1 MRVFVTGAT
10 GWVGSAVVRE
20 LLDSGH
26 EVLGLARSD
35 EAAAVVKAAGAQ
47 VHRGDLNDLDS
58 LRSGAAASDG
68 VIHTAY
74 DHAFTDYAAAA
85 ALDRQAIVALGEG
98 LAGSNRPLIITEG
111 VQRDR
116 PGQMGTED
124 SVPEPGS
131 FGMARYASEQAAVS
145 FIERGVRVAVV
156 RFPPTV
162 HGRGDH
168 GFASILINIA
178 RAKGVSAFPGDGSNR
193 WAAVHRLDAAHL
205 HCLALQSAQAGAR
218 LNGVA
223 EEGVPVREIAEVIGR
238 HLGVPVTSIAPE
250 KATEHFGFIGI
261 LFAQDLPASS
271 ARTRKLLRWHPVQP
285 GLIEDLDAGHYFEPI
300 PERNARMA
308 VSAWNPNR

>member
-20 LLDSGH
+20 LLDAGH
-26 EVLGLARSD
+26 QVLGLARSD
-35 EAAAVVKAAGAQ
+35 EGAAAVKAAGAE
-47 VHRGDLNDLDS
+47 VHRGDLNNLDS
-58 LRSGAAASDG
+58 LRAGAAASDG

-85 ALDRQAIVALGEG
+85 ALDRQAIGALGEA
-98 LAGSNRPLIITEG
+98 LAGSNRPLVITEG
-111 VQRDR
+111 VQRNAPD
-116 PGQMGTED
+116 QVGTED
-124 SVPEPGS
+124 SVPPRGS
-131 FGMARYASEQAAVS
+131 FGYPRFESEEAAVS
-145 FIERGVRVAVV
+145 FVERGVRVAVV

-178 RAKGVSAFPGDGSNR
+178 RTKGVSAYPGDGSNR
-193 WAAVHRLDAAHL
+193 WPAVHRLDAAHL
-205 HCLALQSAQAGAR
+205 YCLALQSAPAAAR

-223 EEGVPVREIAEVIGR
+223 EEGVPVRQIAEVIGR
-238 HLGVPVTSIAPE
+238 HLDVPVRSISPE
-250 KATEHFGFIGI
+250 TATEHFGFIGI

-271 ARTRKLLRWHPVQP
+271 AKTQKVLGWRPVQP
-285 GLIEDLDAGHYFEPI
+285 GLIQDLDEGHYFDKL

-308 VSAWNPNR
+308 ASAWNPNR

>member
-10 GWVGSAVVRE
+10 GWIGSGVVRE
-20 LLDSGH
+20 LLDAGH
-26 EVLGLARSD
+26 QVLGLARSD
-35 EAAAVVKAAGAQ
+35 GGAAALKAAGAE

-58 LRSGAAASDG
+58 LRTGAAASDG

-85 ALDRQAIVALGEG
+85 ALDRQAIGALGEA

-111 VQRDR
+111 VQRNA

-124 SVPEPGS
+124 SVPPLGS
-131 FGMARYASEQAAVS
+131 FGRPRFESEEGAVA
-145 FIERGVRVAVV
+145 FVERGVRVAVV

-168 GFASILINIA
+168 GFVSILISIA
-178 RAKGVSAFPGDGSNR
+178 RTKGVSAYPGDGSNR

-205 HCLALQSAQAGAR
+205 HCLALQSAPAAAR

-223 EEGVPVREIAEVIGR
+223 EEGVPVRQIAEVIGR
-238 HLGVPVTSIAPE
+238 HLDVPVTSISPE
-250 KATEHFGFIGI
+250 KATDHFGFIGI
-261 LFAQDLPASS
+261 LLAQDLPASS
-271 ARTRKLLRWHPVQP
+271 AKTRKLLGWQPVQA
-285 GLIEDLDAGHYFEPI
+285 GLIQDLEEGHYFEKL

-308 VSAWNPNR
+308 ASAWNPNR